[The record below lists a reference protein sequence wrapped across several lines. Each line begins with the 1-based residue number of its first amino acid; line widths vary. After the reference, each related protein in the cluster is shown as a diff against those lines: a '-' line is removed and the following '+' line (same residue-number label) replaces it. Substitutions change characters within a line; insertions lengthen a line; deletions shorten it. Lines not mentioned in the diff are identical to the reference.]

1 MVMLNNKHYIN
12 KNIKI
17 MKNTLITLIFLAL
30 TTVGFSQKMMTRSG
44 EIKFD
49 ATVPGAMDPVVGTSN
64 TVSSIF
70 DKTTGELV
78 VQGMVK
84 SFKFKSPLMEEHFNE
99 NYMESDKLPK
109 TSFKGKVVGYS
120 SKEGSYEVEGDL
132 TIHGVTNKVKTKMN
146 FATSG
151 GKLAANGSFVVKL
164 KDYKLEV
171 PSMAK
176 KTLAETAKISIK
188 LELED
193 KK

>member
-1 MVMLNNKHYIN
+1 
-12 KNIKI
+12 
-17 MKNTLITLIFLAL
+17 MKKTIVTLICLVFSSVL
-30 TTVGFSQKMMTRSG
+30 FSQKVMTRSG

-64 TVSSIF
+64 TVSAIL
-70 DKTTGELV
+70 DKATGDFV

-84 SFKFKSPLMEEHFNE
+84 SFKFKSPLMEEHYNE

-109 TSFKGKVVGYS
+109 TTFKGKIVGFDGKNGTYD
-120 SKEGSYEVEGDL
+120 VEGDL
-132 TIHGVTNKVKTKMN
+132 TIHGVTNKVKTKVTVSN
-146 FATSG
+146 AGGSVTVSG
-151 GKLAANGSFVVKL
+151 TFTVKL
-164 KDYKLEV
+164 NDYKLEV
-171 PSMAK
+171 PAMAK

>member
-1 MVMLNNKHYIN
+1 MKKIIVTIVCLVFSSVM
-12 KNIKI
+12 
-17 MKNTLITLIFLAL
+17 
-30 TTVGFSQKMMTRSG
+30 FSQKMMTRTG

-49 ATVPGAMDPVVGTSN
+49 ATVPGAMDPVIATN
-64 TVSSIF
+64 TTASSIF

-109 TSFKGKVVGYS
+109 TSFKGKIVGYDG
-120 SKEGSYEVEGDL
+120 KAGSYEVDGDL
-132 TIHGVTNKVKTKMN
+132 TIHGVTNKVKTKVAVTN
-146 FATSG
+146 GG
-151 GKLAANGSFVVKL
+151 GKVSISGTFTIKL
-164 KDYKLEV
+164 NDYKLEV
-171 PSMAK
+171 PAMAK

>member
-1 MVMLNNKHYIN
+1 MKKILISMVCLV
-12 KNIKI
+12 
-17 MKNTLITLIFLAL
+17 FS
-30 TTVGFSQKMMTRSG
+30 TVAFSQKMMTRSG

-49 ATVPGAMDPVVGTSN
+49 ATVPGAMDPVVGTST

-70 DKTTGELV
+70 DKATGDFV
-78 VQGMVK
+78 VQGLVK

-109 TSFKGKVVGYS
+109 TSFKGKVVGYDG
-120 SKEGSYEVEGDL
+120 KTGTYDVEGDL
-132 TIHGVTNKVKTKMN
+132 TIHGVTNKVKTKVTIS
-146 FATSG
+146 AAG
-151 GKLAANGSFVVKL
+151 GKLTIVGNFVVKL
-164 KDYKLEV
+164 NDYKLEV
-171 PSMAK
+171 PAMAK

>member
-1 MVMLNNKHYIN
+1 MKKILISMVCLV
-12 KNIKI
+12 
-17 MKNTLITLIFLAL
+17 FS
-30 TTVGFSQKMMTRSG
+30 TVAFSQKMMTRSG

-49 ATVPGAMDPVVGTSN
+49 ATVPGAMDPVIATSN

-78 VQGMVK
+78 VQGLVK

-109 TSFKGKVVGYS
+109 TSFKGKIVGYDG
-120 SKEGSYEVEGDL
+120 KTGSYEIDGDL
-132 TIHGVTNKVKTKMN
+132 TIHGVTNKVKTKVTVTN
-146 FATSG
+146 ASG
-151 GKLAANGSFVVKL
+151 KVGVAGTFTVKL
-164 KDYKLEV
+164 KDYKLDV
-171 PSMAK
+171 PAMAK
-176 KTLAETAKISIK
+176 KTLAETAKISLK